1 MKQLISAFTLIV
13 LLFTACHKPEPE
25 PAPQPKPTTKP
36 AIGNSFKVEF
46 KATPEVFPADGG
58 KGIIEGI
65 LKEVSPEGKVVKKS
79 PIGMRDFTLSLKSGD
94 ASQIQINEE
103 TKEVTIAKGIEEATF
118 SLVAQ
123 MKKDKALSQELTLKR
138 EKGEAPKPQILTPL
152 NFVAEYDINPD
163 GNAFVDSY
171 ASNVAGYFNFD
182 EAVKRF
188 SDISIDGKK
197 YHLPSKEEW
206 LAIVPKYK
214 GKYSGEDYVNFYY
227 SIVSDNVEE
236 HVIVGGE
243 EVASTNDYRG
253 NINKISY
260 ALRFKGTKWVSA
272 WRYEYTMLGKDRVL
286 KIVCRAIPETDIT
299 TTIVDISKED
309 YWQSNS
315 EKDVVRYFPAAGF
328 TCNGAVYAEKEGG
341 SFWSSTQDGAT
352 YGWFMYFIESEA
364 KVYSSDSNTF
374 GRTIRLFISDL

>member
-1 MKQLISAFTLIV
+1 MKQLIAAFTLVV
-13 LLFTACHKPEPE
+13 LLLTACYKPEPD
-25 PAPQPKPTTKP
+25 PQPKPTPEPSKE
-36 AIGNSFKVEF
+36 NSFMVEF
-46 KATPEVFPADGG
+46 NAIPEVFPADGG
-58 KGIIEGI
+58 KGNIEGL
-65 LKEVSPEGKVVKKS
+65 LKEVSPEGKVMKES
-79 PIGMRDFTLSLKSGD
+79 PIGKSDFTLSLKSGD

-103 TKEVTIAKGIEEATF
+103 SKEFTIAKGFEAATF
-118 SLVAQ
+118 ILVAQ
-123 MKKDKALSQELTLKR
+123 LKGNKPLSQELTLKR
-138 EKGEAPKPQILTPL
+138 EKGEAPKPQIFTPL
-152 NFVAEYDINPD
+152 SYVAEYDVNPE
-163 GNAFVDSY
+163 GNGFVNSY
-171 ASNVAGYFNFD
+171 ASNVSGYFNFD
-182 EAVKRF
+182 DAVAKF
-188 SDISIDGKK
+188 SEVTWNGLK

-253 NINKISY
+253 NINKIAY

-272 WRYEYTMLGKDRVL
+272 WRYEYTMLGEDRVL
-286 KIVCRAIPETDIT
+286 KIVCRALEKENTAPSVADIC
-299 TTIVDISKED
+299 KEAF
-309 YWQSNS
+309 WQNNT

-328 TCNGAVYAEKEGG
+328 TYDGAVYAEKEGG

-364 KVYSSDSNTF
+364 KVYSSDSKTF
-374 GRTIRLFISDL
+374 GRSIRLFVSDF